1 MFISNKK
8 IDTLMDG
15 IGKLVVQYRAILT
28 RLDECEKKIEE
39 QGQVITLL
47 SHVSEEPKEVRDK
60 FLDRLIDADG
70 NFNYQNYKRKYGKIV
85 RKGEDD

>member
-15 IGKLVVQYRAILT
+15 IGKLVVQYKTILA

-47 SHVSEEPKEVRDK
+47 SHLKEETPEVRDK

-85 RKGEDD
+85 RKGEDE

>member
-15 IGKLVVQYRAILT
+15 VGKLVLKHKEILL

-60 FLDRLIDADG
+60 FLYRLIDADG
-70 NFNYQNYKRKYGKIV
+70 NLNYQNYKRKYGKIV